1 MTLKELHS
9 EICTLGF
16 DSHLPFDQRLLSSV
30 YRSLELVYSSKKITK
45 STKFFV
51 RSCLPKTKLNEM
63 HHHGGGVETLPLS
76 GKAYSMRLYGE
87 GVILLGNSKKEIMH
101 EFNCDGDYFKGF
113 LDGGETVSFYGDLSY
128 TVCNLVTFDEI
139 YSLDPNDIPDG
150 NECSIVDMRK
160 LVPDFLA
167 FDSLPTDSSGE
178 LITDAVLCDGKISFC
193 ADFSGEVSL
202 VYRKRA
208 LMPSLDTPDARIDVP
223 DELAHLLPLMAAF
236 FILLDDEP
244 EKAAIY
250 REMFDKALAKSE
262 RVKAEMNTARY
273 LDTNGWS

>member
-9 EICTLGF
+9 EICALGF
-16 DSHLPFDQRLLSSV
+16 DNHLPLDQRLLSSV
-30 YRSLELVYSSKKITK
+30 CRSLEIIYSSKKITE

-63 HHHGGGVETLPLS
+63 HHNGGGVETLPLS

-87 GVILLGNSKKEIMH
+87 GAILIGNSKKEIIH
-101 EFNCDGDYFKGF
+101 EFNCNGDYFKGF
-113 LDGGETVSFYGDLSY
+113 IDGDESISFYGGLSY

-139 YSLDPNDIPDG
+139 YSPDPEDIPDG
-150 NECSIVDMRK
+150 DERTVIDLRK
-160 LVPDFLA
+160 LLPDFLA
-167 FDSLPTDSSGE
+167 FDSMPTGSDCE
-178 LITDAVLCDGKISFC
+178 LVTDVMLYDGKISFD
-193 ADFSGEVSL
+193 AKFSGEVSL

-208 LMPSLDTPDARIDVP
+208 LTPSLDTPDARIDIP
-223 DELAHLLPLMAAF
+223 DEYAHLLPFMAAF

-250 REMFDKALAKSE
+250 REMFQEAITKTE
-262 RVKAEMNTARY
+262 RVKTEMNTSCY
-273 LDTNGWS
+273 LDTNGW